1 MKKEFLRP
9 VERIYANNGQQ
20 AEYAV
25 KVNRG
30 VVSYADNRSYTLGG
44 DIDGLQIKS
53 CHATV
58 CKGLDIRAHV
68 ASDKATSYGYVTKD
82 MTTLYTMTPSE
93 YIEMVERFSFA
104 DKDSSGERKGSGAKY
119 CLSGAKRGGA
129 GVSNGGG
136 VKLRLKRCEKQIV
149 EWLEGRL

>member
-1 MKKEFLRP
+1 MKKELLRP

-30 VVSYADNRSYTLGG
+30 VIGYADNRAYTLSG
-44 DIDGLQIKS
+44 DVGDLQVKS
-53 CHATV
+53 FHATV

-82 MTTLYTMTPSE
+82 MGVMYEMTPSE
-93 YIEMVERFSFA
+93 WIELCEAFSYA
-104 DKDSSGERKGSGAKY
+104 DKDSSSKRKGSSAKY
-119 CLSGAKRGGA
+119 CMSGARRGGA
-129 GVSNGGG
+129 GGSNGGG
-136 VKLRLKRCEKQIV
+136 VKLRLKRCEREIIA
-149 EWLEGRL
+149 WLEGRL